1 MLLQGGLVL
10 KDDAMCVE
18 VKQSC
23 ECGKREATFHLRDNI
38 MVQEVIERIYCPD
51 CSKSVAFNPET
62 MLRDTD
68 WLIEYDMDLAQMLA
82 ISKIGADMAKVNPEY
97 LFDEGLATWREM
109 YPGETLDIADER
121 WQIIQKKDKD
131 PKGYLQEINSW
142 AVNRIQRLKESGW
155 RKAQLA

>member
-1 MLLQGGLVL
+1 
-10 KDDAMCVE
+10 MCVE

-23 ECGKREATFHLRDNI
+23 ECGKCEATFHLRDNI
-38 MVQEVIERIYCPD
+38 MSKEVIDRVFCPF
-51 CSKSVAFNPET
+51 CSGSADFNAET
-62 MLRDTD
+62 MLRDND
-68 WLIEYDMDLAQMLA
+68 WLIEYDMDLARMLA
-82 ISKIGADMAKVNPEY
+82 ISKMGAELPEISPEF
-97 LFDEGLATWREM
+97 LFDEGLACWREM

-131 PKGYLQEINSW
+131 PKAYLQEINSW